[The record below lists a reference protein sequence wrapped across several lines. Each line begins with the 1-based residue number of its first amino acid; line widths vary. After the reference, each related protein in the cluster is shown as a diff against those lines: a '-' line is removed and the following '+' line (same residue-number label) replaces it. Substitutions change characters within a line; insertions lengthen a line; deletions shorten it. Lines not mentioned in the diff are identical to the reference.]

1 MEGMENQVIGREP
14 KVPNVSVRHLRVRDV
29 MIGQRKENP
38 ESGSADISISSFP
51 RAGPS

>member
-1 MEGMENQVIGREP
+1 MENQVIGREP
-14 KVPNVSVRHLRVRDV
+14 KVPNVSVRHLRDV